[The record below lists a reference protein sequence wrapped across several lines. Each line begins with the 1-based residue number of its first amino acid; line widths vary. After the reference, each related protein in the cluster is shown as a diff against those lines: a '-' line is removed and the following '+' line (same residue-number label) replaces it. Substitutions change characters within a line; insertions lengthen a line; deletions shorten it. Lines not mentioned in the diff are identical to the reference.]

1 MSLRAAFT
9 RTLSCT
15 AWPSEETST
24 PWIPSTPLTFRT
36 AAASRWIALRSAG
49 VSLPSR
55 EATTMIWLVLPAPP
69 PSSGAARFAAFVLGA
84 LARRNALLSL
94 LTSLPREGNAPLT
107 TIATTSQNA
116 TTSQRK
122 RTTPLA
128 GVSKVLSIENLFME

>member
-1 MSLRAAFT
+1 VNVFSSESTIVLSLPMSLPAAFT
-9 RTLSCT
+9 CTQSCT

-36 AAASRWIALRSAG
+36 A
-49 VSLPSR
+49 
-55 EATTMIWLVLPAPP
+55 
-69 PSSGAARFAAFVLGA
+69 AAFVLGA

-128 GVSKVLSIENLFME
+128 SVSKVLSIENLFME